1 MARVMFVTSWLSHGG
16 AERHAVALA
25 NRLGERGHECH
36 FVYVKRDAALLERLR
51 LPDGG
56 SVRCLGAERYL
67 DLRALGNFAAHLAR
81 SAPCAI
87 VAANGY
93 ALMYAWLALRLARLR
108 LPLVATFHSTRL
120 LGAKEWLQML
130 AYRPLF
136 WTSSCSVFVS
146 ERQRRHW
153 RRRGLL
159 SRRNETIH
167 NGVDTDAFR
176 DRWGPAERAALRAG
190 LGLRQ
195 SDYVIG
201 MSALL
206 RPEKNPLQLVDAVA
220 ALRASGIVARAL
232 MIGDGEMRA
241 AIEARARGLGI
252 AGDVVITGLRQDVR
266 PCVAACDVLAL
277 CSLTEAFS
285 LAALEAMALARPV
298 VHSDVGGAAEMIE
311 PGRNGFLFPVGD
323 TPSLVE
329 RLTLLADRAVSTRMG
344 RNARE
349 VVERRFSERTMVD
362 RYERLILELGGFAPP
377 GTPSIRTT
385 PAVQKRHT
393 EIRSWP
399 DGAL

>member
-1 MARVMFVTSWLSHGG
+1 MARVMLVTSWLFHGG

-36 FVYVKRDAALLERLR
+36 FVYVKRDASLLGRLR
-51 LPDGG
+51 LPDGA

-67 DLRALGNFAAHLAR
+67 DLRALREFAAHLSR
-81 SAPCAI
+81 TAPAAI
-87 VAANGY
+87 VTANAY
-93 ALMYAWLALRLARLR
+93 ALMYAWLAQRLARTR

-176 DRWGPAERAALRAG
+176 DRWSPAERAALRAG

-201 MSALL
+201 
-206 RPEKNPLQLVDAVA
+206 
-220 ALRASGIVARAL
+220 
-232 MIGDGEMRA
+232 
-241 AIEARARGLGI
+241 
-252 AGDVVITGLRQDVR
+252 
-266 PCVAACDVLAL
+266 
-277 CSLTEAFS
+277 
-285 LAALEAMALARPV
+285 
-298 VHSDVGGAAEMIE
+298 
-311 PGRNGFLFPVGD
+311 
-323 TPSLVE
+323 
-329 RLTLLADRAVSTRMG
+329 
-344 RNARE
+344 
-349 VVERRFSERTMVD
+349 
-362 RYERLILELGGFAPP
+362 
-377 GTPSIRTT
+377 
-385 PAVQKRHT
+385 
-393 EIRSWP
+393 
-399 DGAL
+399 